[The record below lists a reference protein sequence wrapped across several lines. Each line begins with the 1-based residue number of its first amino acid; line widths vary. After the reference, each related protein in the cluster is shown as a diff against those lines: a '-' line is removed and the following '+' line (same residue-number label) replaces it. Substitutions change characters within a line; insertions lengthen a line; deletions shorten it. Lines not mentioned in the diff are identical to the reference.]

1 MNAAVRAFVE
11 RADVSNWTGLPD
23 LGPDEL
29 GATVPWILSRGELGD
44 PPRPAR
50 RVWLPRGCFAGGLRC
65 WIDDDDRMLVL
76 EGTRPRTAGGARID
90 PPDLG
95 EPAERL
101 PATLGS
107 LALDGGELV
116 YPDRGLAVRINP
128 ENGILLGLLGFA
140 PTTAED
146 WGRRLRPA
154 ADVAR
159 PLATGM
165 MP

>member
-1 MNAAVRAFVE
+1 MNAAVRAFVD
-11 RADVSNWTGLPD
+11 RADVSGWMGLPD
-23 LGPDEL
+23 LGPGEL
-29 GATVPWILSRGELGD
+29 GATAPWIVSRGELGE
-44 PPRPAR
+44 PRRPAR
-50 RVWLPRGCFAGGLRC
+50 CVALPGGCFAGGLRC
-65 WIDDDDRMLVL
+65 WIDDDGRVLVV
-76 EGTRPRTAGGARID
+76 EGTRPRTADGIRID

-107 LALDGGELV
+107 LTLEGGELV
-116 YPDRGLAVRINP
+116 YPDRGLAVRVNP

-146 WGRRLRPA
+146 WSGRLRPA

-159 PLATGM
+159 PLATGRV
-165 MP
+165 P